1 MAEAAARL
9 GISEKAKMAE
19 TFTMLK
25 EGASIGVSGEGRWA
39 STGPNSG
46 SVYDFGSRV
55 ADSLQTAVK
64 DGIMYGP
71 LLRSQIP

>member
-9 GISEKAKMAE
+9 GISEKAKVAE
-19 TFTMLK
+19 TCKMLK

-39 STGPNSG
+39 STGPNSS

-55 ADSLQTAVK
+55 AD
-64 DGIMYGP
+64 GIMYGP
-71 LLRSQIP
+71 LHGLIIK